1 MAHDMKWSKVQVLG
15 KGSYGTVH
23 LAMANRVGSAF
34 SSPFSGLIAI
44 KSAVF
49 QNSLSLQK
57 EAKIL
62 QDLVDCPEIVH
73 YFGNNL
79 TIESGV
85 GFYNLQLE
93 YASGGTLE
101 DLIKKTGGKLV
112 EYDVQRY
119 TRMIVKG
126 LRCIHEKG
134 YVHCDLKPANILV
147 FRSKDG
153 KGNAVKIADFGIS
166 KIPREE
172 NGFVKRKFC
181 FRGTPIYMSP
191 ESVALGEIEAP
202 LDIWSLGCT
211 VIEMITG
218 KHVWNCTGL
227 EDLMFQIVFGKE
239 PPKIP
244 ETMSEHGKDFLR
256 KCFVRDP
263 RKRWTAEMLLN
274 HPFISETE
282 CFTSTKIRLIG
293 CSSSISRGLSSS
305 ETLLPPPGFSAF
317 PSVLHGHAHYYGNW
331 QLGWGYG
338 Q

>member
-1 MAHDMKWSKVQVLG
+1 MAHDMKWSKIQVLG
-15 KGSYGTVH
+15 KGSYGTVY
-23 LAMANRVGSAF
+23 LAMQTESV
-34 SSPFSGLIAI
+34 PPI

-73 YFGNNL
+73 YFGNDL

-101 DLIKKTGGKLV
+101 DLIKKSGGKLV

-147 FRSKDG
+147 FRSKAG
-153 KGNAVKIADFGIS
+153 RGNAVKIADFGIS

-181 FRGTPIYMSP
+181 FRGTPHIYVSR
-191 ESVALGEIEAP
+191 I
-202 LDIWSLGCT
+202 C
-211 VIEMITG
+211 
-218 KHVWNCTGL
+218 C
-227 EDLMFQIVFGKE
+227 
-239 PPKIP
+239 
-244 ETMSEHGKDFLR
+244 
-256 KCFVRDP
+256 
-263 RKRWTAEMLLN
+263 
-274 HPFISETE
+274 
-282 CFTSTKIRLIG
+282 IR
-293 CSSSISRGLSSS
+293 
-305 ETLLPPPGFSAF
+305 
-317 PSVLHGHAHYYGNW
+317 
-331 QLGWGYG
+331 
-338 Q
+338 

>member
-73 YFGNNL
+73 YFGNDL

-153 KGNAVKIADFGIS
+153 KA
-166 KIPREE
+166 
-172 NGFVKRKFC
+172 
-181 FRGTPIYMSP
+181 
-191 ESVALGEIEAP
+191 
-202 LDIWSLGCT
+202 
-211 VIEMITG
+211 
-218 KHVWNCTGL
+218 
-227 EDLMFQIVFGKE
+227 
-239 PPKIP
+239 
-244 ETMSEHGKDFLR
+244 
-256 KCFVRDP
+256 
-263 RKRWTAEMLLN
+263 MLLRLL
-274 HPFISETE
+274 ILEYRKLRE
-282 CFTSTKIRLIG
+282 RST
-293 CSSSISRGLSSS
+293 
-305 ETLLPPPGFSAF
+305 
-317 PSVLHGHAHYYGNW
+317 VL
-331 QLGWGYG
+331 
-338 Q
+338 